1 MSKRSGSSLGMVIVT
16 LTLGTLILFFSLSAG
31 LQQMEWSSQLQLKA
45 RARDA
50 AESMIQLAMAKLC
63 KDPTFGQGHAAG
75 SVLRC
80 GPPGLAD
87 DCTGL
92 VSFDTQVAAAAHI
105 PVSTNNLASSA
116 SALADGRTIPNN
128 SCHLVALGTCFSQ
141 KIQIETVYIQPP
153 FPSGC
158 ASSGPVKLKS
168 VRLWGLPPNQVPSSP
183 LLPDPS
189 VPAHV
194 YTNSPSATGL
204 DIGPGCEILGNAACA
219 GGILKDP
226 SARVTGELQPYSKA
240 NPVPHF
246 DVAGMF
252 SSIQNYIGQ
261 VPYLP
266 GQPVESYCV
275 VGNSLTIGG
284 DCELHGGVLAVRGDL
299 QVNGQLKG
307 NGFVLVTGNV
317 IAGAGASL
325 QAEDKLALLSGG
337 NLTLAGQ
344 NATTYTF
351 NGLVYAQGDI
361 KAHDLTVLGTLVS
374 DTPNGTGKIE
384 LERVDVV
391 QTDVSVNGGVAT
403 PAPGQV
409 IGGQRAAVL
418 SAKPDP
424 LNPAKQIYIGSLSWV
439 SGQKLGA
446 NVFPRIPEQNAWM
459 ISFAPTEAIITRYGA
474 GGAMISQTTDTTYVG
489 SQTPL
494 FTSTEP
500 DPGWAGPGPTRGAR
514 FLQNTD
520 MGRILTK
527 HITDSTAIEK
537 VSDNAGQMFW
547 NLSRITGPTAFHLD
561 LNNLVPSVDR
571 VRLVTWV
578 ESTPTR

>member
-1 MSKRSGSSLGMVIVT
+1 MRKRRGSSLGMVIVT

-31 LQQMEWSSQLQLKA
+31 LQQLEWSSQLQLKA

-50 AESMIQLAMAKLC
+50 AESMIQLSMAKLC

-80 GPPGLAD
+80 GSPGLAD

-92 VSFDTQVAAAAHI
+92 VSFDTQVASAAHI

-168 VRLWGLPPNQVPSSP
+168 VRLWGLPPNQLPSSP

-194 YTNSPSATGL
+194 YTNSNLANGL
-204 DIGPGCEILGNAACA
+204 DIGPGCEILGNAACT

-226 SARVTGELQPYSKA
+226 SARVDGELQPYSKA

-252 SSIQNYIGQ
+252 NGIQNYIGQ
-261 VPYLP
+261 VPYIP
-266 GQPVESYCV
+266 GQPVGGYCV
-275 VGNSLTIGG
+275 VGSSLNISG

-307 NGFVLVTGNV
+307 SGFVLVTGNV
-317 IAGAGASL
+317 SAGAGASL

-337 NLTLAGQ
+337 NLTLTGQ

-391 QTDVSVNGGVAT
+391 QTDVSVNGAVAEPEPDQTNGNYQIGSVLQSNPDPRDPTRRILTGSISLST
-403 PAPGQV
+403 PGLGRYNPPQTPRRFPNPLAPGW
-409 IGGQRAAVL
+409 
-418 SAKPDP
+418 S
-424 LNPAKQIYIGSLSWV
+424 
-439 SGQKLGA
+439 
-446 NVFPRIPEQNAWM
+446 
-459 ISFAPTEAIITRYGA
+459 ISYAPPTAIIRRNNVVT
-474 GGAMISQTTDTTYVG
+474 QTLPYNGSEPLHYV
-489 SQTPL
+489 PNR
-494 FTSTEP
+494 P
-500 DPGWAGPGPTRGAR
+500 DPGNAQNAQIMSSTEMGQIFINNVANGNQGLIRDQMEKAGHLLW
-514 FLQNTD
+514 FLSQ
-520 MGRILTK
+520 
-527 HITDSTAIEK
+527 E
-537 VSDNAGQMFW
+537 
-547 NLSRITGPTAFHLD
+547 TGPKSFHLD
-561 LNNLVPSVDR
+561 LNNLVPSVER
-571 VRLVTWV
+571 VRLVTWI
-578 ESTPTR
+578 ESIPTR